1 MSRINHQKSR
11 EFGSMEFLAKQVV
24 EGFIT
29 GLHKSPFHGF
39 SVEFSEH
46 KLYNRGE
53 STKNIDWK
61 LFARTDKLYVKKY
74 EEETNL
80 RCQIVIDSSSSM
92 YFPSNDANNKLSFSI
107 DSAAALI
114 YLMRNQRDAVGL
126 SLFSDQISLHT
137 KPKSSRTNQRFLFAE
152 LEKLLFDYKEKKDEK
167 TVLAKSLHSVAE
179 ASQSRSLIIIFS
191 DFRSSDKLEDVI
203 KALQHLR
210 HNKHEVIIFD
220 VFHKKLEGTLDF
232 ENRPYTFID
241 MESGEQIKLN
251 PVQLKENFKEQFNAT
266 KLAFKNMCG
275 KYQIDYIEAD
285 ISQGFNQVLMQY
297 LVKRQKML

>member
-152 LEKLLFDYKEKKDEK
+152 LEKLLFDYREKKDEK

-191 DFRSSDKLEDVI
+191 DFRSSDKLEDVV

-241 MESGEQIKLN
+241 MASGEQIKLN
-251 PVQLKENFKEQFNAT
+251 PVQLKEDFEEQFNAT
-266 KLAFKNMCG
+266 KSAFKNMCG